1 MTRQQ
6 MTGRTR
12 RRVIAL
18 LMGVSTLA
26 CGGTE
31 AHAAVNATKARTATT
46 SKRQPKALDTISISA
61 QKGLTPELIGRVQAI
76 VKKAKAQSTVIDQ
89 GTIGLVSL
97 RRGEQV
103 VQAAPVAWTF
113 PISTTVMDPAAAGR
127 LKTNTVE
134 ATLAKGQAVL
144 GKASAKQRSAKVG
157 DVLQLVHWPGP
168 PLVEDVTVGAIV
180 ADDEAAGAEL
190 LIAPATAALL
200 ELRHPS
206 RIVVWGIP
214 RTTRDAVAA
223 SIEPLVGKVF
233 VRRSWDKPGLDG
245 PLSQPHLKEL
255 LGEFTVRRTATTVSI
270 DPGWVMKNIIS
281 TDFPIIGRARC
292 NTVITGALRDSLH
305 EIEMAGLAP
314 LINIP
319 DTARSGGCF
328 NGREIRTAGG
338 VSGKNLSRH
347 SWAAAIDINPSANRF
362 GRPPAMDARIVDVF
376 RRHGFAWGGTWAT
389 PDGMHFEYIGTPRVT
404 GPPLPVAPPTTT
416 TTSTST
422 STSTSTT
429 TTTTT
434 TTTTSTSTTTV
445 PPTTTA
451 VHPSTTVRPST
462 TASTIGSTTT
472 TTAVASTTTVVP
484 PSAIAATTTTAADTN
499 LPTSTAAALASA

>member
-1 MTRQQ
+1 

-18 LMGVSTLA
+18 LA
-26 CGGTE
+26 GGSALVFSGDTE
-31 AHAAVNATKARTATT
+31 ADAAAANGTKARTAAT
-46 SKRQPKALDTISISA
+46 SKRQPRALDTISISA
-61 QKGLTPELIGRVQAI
+61 QKGLTPELIARAQTI
-76 VKKAKAQSTVIDQ
+76 VKKAKAQSTVVDQ

-144 GKASAKQRSAKVG
+144 GKASAKLRSAKVG

-190 LIAPATAALL
+190 LIAPTTAALL

-206 RIVVWGIP
+206 RIVVWDIP
-214 RTTRDAVAA
+214 RTTRDALAA

-233 VRRSWDKPGLDG
+233 VRRSWDKPSVDG

-255 LGEFTVRRTATTVSI
+255 LGEFTVRRTATTISI
-270 DPGWVMKNIIS
+270 DPAWVMKNVVS

-314 LINIP
+314 LINIL
-319 DTARSGGCF
+319 DTARYGGCF
-328 NGREIRTAGG
+328 NGREMRTTGG
-338 VSGKNLSRH
+338 VSGKNLSHH

-362 GRPPAMDARIVDVF
+362 GRPPVMDARIVDVF

-404 GPPLPVAPPTTT
+404 GPPLPIAPPTTT
-416 TTSTST
+416 TTSTGT
-422 STSTSTT
+422 TTSTT
-429 TTTTT
+429 TTSAPPATRTPTTIPTPSTTPSTTGAPSATRPGTTRTTT
-434 TTTTSTSTTTV
+434 IESTATSTTTL
-445 PPTTTA
+445 
-451 VHPSTTVRPST
+451 
-462 TASTIGSTTT
+462 
-472 TTAVASTTTVVP
+472 ASTTT
-484 PSAIAATTTTAADTN
+484 ADPT
-499 LPTSTAAALASA
+499 LPTSTAPALTVA

>member
-1 MTRQQ
+1 M
-6 MTGRTR
+6 
-12 RRVIAL
+12 IAV
-18 LMGVSTLA
+18 LMGVSALA

-76 VKKAKAQSTVIDQ
+76 VKTAKAQSTVIDQ

-127 LKTNTVE
+127 LKTNIVE

-206 RIVVWGIP
+206 RIVVWAIP
-214 RTTRDAVAA
+214 RTTRDALAA
-223 SIEPLVGKVF
+223 SIEPLVSKVF
-233 VRRSWDKPGLDG
+233 VRRSWDKPGIDG

-255 LGEFTVRRTATTVSI
+255 LGEFTVRRTATTISI
-270 DPGWVMKNIIS
+270 DPGWVLKNVVS

-292 NTVITGALRDSLH
+292 NTVITGAVRDSLH

-319 DTARSGGCF
+319 DTVRSGGCF

-404 GPPLPVAPPTTT
+404 GPPLPAAPPTTT
-416 TTSTST
+416 TTSTTSTT
-422 STSTSTT
+422 STSTS
-429 TTTTT
+429 
-434 TTTTSTSTTTV
+434 TSTSTTTV

-451 VHPSTTVRPST
+451 VHPSTTMRPST

-484 PSAIAATTTTAADTN
+484 PSAIAAATTSTADPS
-499 LPTSTAAALASA
+499 LPTSTAAALAPA

>member
-1 MTRQQ
+1 
-6 MTGRTR
+6 
-12 RRVIAL
+12 
-18 LMGVSTLA
+18 MGVSTLA
-26 CGGTE
+26 CSGSNE
-31 AHAAVNATKARTATT
+31 AHAVAANATKARTAAT
-46 SKRQPKALDTISISA
+46 SKRQPRALDTISISA
-61 QKGLTPELIGRVQAI
+61 QKGLTPELIARALTI

-97 RRGEQV
+97 RRGDQV

-113 PISTTVMDPAAAGR
+113 PISTTVMDPTAAGR

-144 GKASAKQRSAKVG
+144 GKASAKLRSAKVG

-200 ELRHPS
+200 ELHRTS
-206 RIVVWGIP
+206 RIVVWDIP
-214 RTTRDAVAA
+214 RTTRDALAA

-233 VRRSWDKPGLDG
+233 VRRSWDKPGVDG

-255 LGEFTVRRTATTVSI
+255 IGEFTVRRTATTISI
-270 DPGWVMKNIIS
+270 DPGWVMKNVIS
-281 TDFPIIGRARC
+281 TDFPIIGRVRC
-292 NTVITGALRDSLH
+292 NRVITGALRDSLQ
-305 EIEMAGLAP
+305 EIELAGLAP
-314 LINIP
+314 LINIL
-319 DTARSGGCF
+319 DTARYGGCF
-328 NGREIRTAGG
+328 NGREIRTTGG

-347 SWAAAIDINPSANRF
+347 SWGAAIDINPSANRF
-362 GRPPAMDARIVDVF
+362 GRPPVMDARIVDVF

-422 STSTSTT
+422 TTTSTSTSTT
-429 TTTTT
+429 TS
-434 TTTTSTSTTTV
+434 TTTTSTPPTTRTTTTHPGPTRPTTIETTTTSTTTS
-445 PPTTTA
+445 TTA
-451 VHPSTTVRPST
+451 VASSTTVVPPAA
-462 TASTIGSTTT
+462 TAPTTT
-472 TTAVASTTTVVP
+472 TTADPT
-484 PSAIAATTTTAADTN
+484 
-499 LPTSTAAALASA
+499 LPTSTAAALAPA